1 MGADQVCRNFRMLAV
16 LDPLYFIILLYY
28 IIIILCV
35 RARVRACARACACA
49 RCPKSFICW
58 AGRWPVR
65 RRLQCGAIRRSR
77 EPTPR
82 LTIKISYIMMCCIN
96 KIDHVAS
103 YILIHHTSITALAR
117 SREEHYISYYDISY
131 IIYHISLYHISI
143 CVSALLLAHG
153 RISRLSI

>member
-1 MGADQVCRNFRMLAV
+1 M
-16 LDPLYFIILLYY
+16 
-28 IIIILCV
+28 
-35 RARVRACARACACA
+35 CARACACA

-153 RISRLSI
+153 RISRLSIWTNHMLMSVLSFRYIVYWCTCFAIDMLYTTL